1 MHCLMKINKVLK
13 IYIALLPLWGLGGL
27 SCQRG
32 FHVARQQSARLAVDA
47 AVAADSTTVRWLAPY
62 KQKLDQTMN
71 TTLVTLGE
79 RLEKNAPES
88 ALDNLLADALL
99 AQAAKQYGKAID
111 VSHLNYGGIRNGLP
125 AGAVTVGNIF
135 EVMPFDNQLVVL
147 TMTGTQLME
156 FLNHFAAHDNALVVG
171 GVRVRVHDKTIT
183 TATLTNGRTI
193 APDQNYTVAMSDY
206 VANGGGGADF
216 LKTIPQRDN
225 VNYLIRDALIEY
237 FRELGKAGNTL
248 TPTADGRIT
257 LE

>member
-1 MHCLMKINKVLK
+1 MKK
-13 IYIALLPLWGLGGL
+13 LLLFVGLL
-27 SCQRG
+27 TAVSCQRG

-47 AVAADSTTVRWLAPY
+47 AVPADSSTVRWLAPY

-71 TTLVTLGE
+71 MPLVTIGE
-79 RLEKNAPES
+79 RLEKSTPES
-88 ALDNLLADALL
+88 ALDDLLADALL

-125 AGAVTVGNIF
+125 AGAVTTGNLF

-147 TMTGTQLME
+147 TLTGAQLMQ
-156 FLNHFAAHDNALVVG
+156 FLTYFAANDNALVVG
-171 GVRVRVHDKTIT
+171 GVRVRVHDKAVTS
-183 TATLTNGRTI
+183 ATLTNGRAI
-193 APDQNYTVAMSDY
+193 VPDQTYTVAMSDY

-216 LKTIPQRDN
+216 LKTIAQRDN

-237 FRELGKAGNTL
+237 FRELGKAGKTI
-248 TPTADGRIT
+248 TPQADGRIT